1 MGYFS
6 LYSFT
11 LSTIHT
17 MYLLLVEMENGG
29 VRYLDVERVCK
40 RNSGSDFVHL
50 SCRRKVSRFSTPCL
64 VAG

>member
-11 LSTIHT
+11 LSPIHT

-50 SCRRKVSRFSTPCL
+50 SLRGIVPGFSTPSPL
-64 VAG
+64 AG